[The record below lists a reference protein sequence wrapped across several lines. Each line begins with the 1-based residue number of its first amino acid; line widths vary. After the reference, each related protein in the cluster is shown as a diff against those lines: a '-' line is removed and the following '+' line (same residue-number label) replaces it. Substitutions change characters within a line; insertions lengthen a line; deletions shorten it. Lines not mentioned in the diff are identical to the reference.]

1 MWLLPSANANCTFH
15 AAAESHLHAGLAEEA
30 ALDERQKNGA
40 SLQDVGPSDGIEGLF
55 DGCELRFGRDKRLA
69 EVSKQS
75 QNATVVQVPRCNP
88 SITHPPVLS
97 QIGVHALSSI
107 VSEVGQLIS
116 PCCQCTDRAYAM
128 HGSSES
134 GSRLLE
140 WVGNQESARKGVS
153 CRCMR
158 RDALTAAKTHNS
170 FSLTYS
176 ADGTLCKDN
185 SLPYYLLCLL
195 APWNNGGDNQQE
207 MMCVDDVTLHIDLL
221 SET

>member
-1 MWLLPSANANCTFH
+1 MSIVGGVCCLIPICCCFVWLLPSANANCTFH

-75 QNATVVQVPRCNP
+75 QNSTVVQVPRCNP

-116 PCCQCTDRAYAM
+116 PCCQCTDRHMQCMVPQSLAVACLN
-128 HGSSES
+128 G
-134 GSRLLE
+134 LE
-140 WVGNQESARKGVS
+140 IKNLQGKASLA
-153 CRCMR
+153 
-158 RDALTAAKTHNS
+158 DACA
-170 FSLTYS
+170 
-176 ADGTLCKDN
+176 
-185 SLPYYLLCLL
+185 
-195 APWNNGGDNQQE
+195 
-207 MMCVDDVTLHIDLL
+207 
-221 SET
+221 ETP